1 MKHVFCL
8 MLLSVTLAASSYEI
22 ELTRTYNKVLV
33 EENQMVVKM
42 DATGQVNITYPEF
55 FKDANSLAFNAS
67 VKKLAVIDGLVNQLD
82 FNATGSMLQ
91 NKLKVIK
98 RNQNTPLF
106 YSSEVDLIQ
115 LVIKQ
120 DDVVWKISLDNLAEL
135 QQHYEYM
142 GSWQPLLDLIKEI
155 QSWSQQALQP
165 AVAGATP

>member
-1 MKHVFCL
+1 MKHVLCL
-8 MLLSVTLAASSYEI
+8 LLLVVSSVASSYEI

-33 EENQMVVKM
+33 ENNHMVVKM
-42 DATGQVNITYPEF
+42 NATGEVSISYPEF
-55 FKDANSLAFNAS
+55 IKDAKTRAFNAS
-67 VKKLAVIDGLVNQLD
+67 VNKLAVIDGLVNQLD
-82 FNATGSMLQ
+82 FNTTGNMLQ

-98 RNQNTPLF
+98 RNHNTPLF

-120 DDVVWKISLDNLAEL
+120 DDVVWKVSMDNLAEL

-165 AVAGATP
+165 SAAGATP